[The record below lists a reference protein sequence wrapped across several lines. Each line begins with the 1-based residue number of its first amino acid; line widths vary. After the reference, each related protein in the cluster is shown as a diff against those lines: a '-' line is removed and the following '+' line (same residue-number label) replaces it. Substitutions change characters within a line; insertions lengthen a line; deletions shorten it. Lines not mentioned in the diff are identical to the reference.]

1 MTQLINFA
9 KYSSVRI
16 GGEHEVLVLNE
27 PCKLE
32 QGTRMIG
39 GANNLLVSATP
50 PKMAILSEK
59 FNYINLQDNCLEIG
73 AATKSGAIYNFAKK
87 HDISG
92 FEFVKSIPGTL
103 GGMVFMNAGL
113 LGLSI
118 SDLLTDVLLYRGW
131 VPKSE
136 INFSY
141 RHSGICE
148 PIFGA
153 RFEIARGFDIKFAD
167 EISAKRAN
175 QPRGASFGSCFANP
189 AGDFAGRLI
198 EAVGL
203 KGYIVG
209 GAKFSEQHANFLINF
224 NNATFDDATTLI
236 ALAQKR
242 VFESFGIE
250 LKTEVIVL

>member
-1 MTQLINFA
+1 MTKLINFA

-16 GGEHEVLVLNE
+16 GGEHEVLVLDA
-27 PCKLE
+27 PCKLASDIC
-32 QGTRMIG
+32 MIG
-39 GANNLLVSATP
+39 GANNLLVSPNP
-50 PKMAILSEK
+50 PKMAMLAEN
-59 FNYINLQDNCLEIG
+59 FNYINLSENCLEIG
-73 AATKSGAIYNFAKK
+73 AATKSGVIYNFAKK
-87 HDISG
+87 HDIAG
-92 FEFVKSIPGTL
+92 FEFVKSIPATL

-118 SDLLTDVLLYRGW
+118 SDLLTHVLLYRGW

-148 PIFGA
+148 PIFAA
-153 RFEIARGFDIKFAD
+153 RFDVSRGFDIKFAD

-189 AGDFAGRLI
+189 VGNFAGRLI

-224 NNATFDDATTLI
+224 NNATFHDATTLI